1 MMRHAKASLSFAML
15 LLAGASPAGAVDP
28 GALMRKCEQ
37 VKVDRWE
44 GVTHYVVVQSMM
56 GQQVALPYER
66 FEATGPDGRRL
77 PGFRPMRA
85 DSPYSSADLR
95 MAAEQARKAGRGL
108 SDEMN
113 ASGLPV
119 GMLGGGGEAWASPDP
134 AVMMG
139 GAGTFLEAAADAQDA
154 NQRERDA
161 AVAEAAADSA
171 TLDQMARRMRHVG
184 TESVEGVST
193 QHLRAA
199 GLAQRHATDDGGE
212 MVIQELDV
220 WIDDRNCVPVKFT
233 MAGTHTSGGKTQPVK
248 IERVNSQYRAVP
260 GSKMYEPFR
269 QVMRIQ
275 GAMTEAQQKELRES
289 QAKLDDLERQ
299 LAQMPP
305 AQRDMIMQRMGPQM
319 EMMKRMASGGGI
331 EVVMEVQQ
339 ILVNP
344 DDEALRRVQ
353 LSAAATSM
361 GGAGAMPMPMSAS
374 TTAARPASGGG
385 PPATAPAAAG
395 QAVDQSAYKACLEEK
410 AQQRQAA
417 QKKKQGLGR
426 LVSAVA
432 RNAGRL
438 GGEAVTRVI
447 GEARTAQAT
456 ADDLAAAARDL
467 GLTEDEIA
475 ACRGGG

>member
-1 MMRHAKASLSFAML
+1 MRHAKASLSVVILM
-15 LLAGASPAGAVDP
+15 LAGASQAGAVDP
-28 GALMRKCEQ
+28 AALLRKCEQ
-37 VKVDRWE
+37 VKADRSD

-66 FEATGPDGRRL
+66 FEVVGPDGQRL
-77 PGFRPMRA
+77 PGFRPMTA
-85 DSPYSSADLR
+85 DSPYSSAELK
-95 MAAEQARKAGRGL
+95 MIAGKAKGLGIGL
-108 SDEMN
+108 SNEMQ

-119 GMLGGGGEAWASPDP
+119 GMLDHGGEPWASPDP
-134 AVMMG
+134 SVMMG
-139 GAGTFLEAAADAQDA
+139 GAGTFLEAAAEAQDA

-171 TLDQMARRMRHVG
+171 ALGKVGRRLRHVG
-184 TESVEGVST
+184 SESVDGVAT
-193 QHLRAA
+193 EHLRAE
-199 GLAQRHATDDGGE
+199 GLGQRHATQGGGE
-212 MVIQELDV
+212 MVIEKLDL
-220 WIDDRNCVPVKFT
+220 WMDAGNCVPIKFT
-233 MAGTHTSGGKTQPVK
+233 MAGTHTSDGKTQPVT
-248 IERVNSQYRAVP
+248 IERVNTQYRAVP

-289 QAKLDDLERQ
+289 QAKLEELDRQ

-305 AQRDMIMQRMGPQM
+305 AQRDMVMQRMGPQM
-319 EMMKRMASGGGI
+319 ETMKRMASGGGI
-331 EVVMEVQQ
+331 EVVTEVQQ

-353 LSAAATSM
+353 LSAAASSM
-361 GGAGAMPMPMSAS
+361 GGAGAMPTPMPTPM
-374 TTAARPASGGG
+374 TMPAS
-385 PPATAPAAAG
+385 TAPAASAG
-395 QAVDQSAYKACLEEK
+395 QAGDQSAYKACLEEK
-410 AQQRQAA
+410 ARQRQAA

-426 LVSAVA
+426 LMGAVA

-438 GGEAVTRVI
+438 GGEAVTRAI
-447 GEARTAQAT
+447 GEARTAKAT

-475 ACRGGG
+475 ECQTAR

>member
-1 MMRHAKASLSFAML
+1 MRHAKASLSVAML
-15 LLAGASPAGAVDP
+15 MLAGASPAGAVDP
-28 GALMRKCEQ
+28 AALLRKCEQ
-37 VKVDRWE
+37 VKADRWE
-44 GVTHYVVVQSMM
+44 GVTHYVVVQSML

-66 FEATGPDGRRL
+66 FEAIGTDGQRL
-77 PGFRPMRA
+77 PGFRPMTA
-85 DSPYSSADLR
+85 DSPYSSADLK
-95 MAAEQARKAGRGL
+95 MIAEKAREVGNGL
-108 SDEMN
+108 SNEMS

-119 GMLGGGGEAWASPDP
+119 GMLGGGGEPWASPDP
-134 AVMMG
+134 SVMMG
-139 GAGTFLEAAADAQDA
+139 GAGTFLEAAADAQDS

-161 AVAEAAADSA
+161 AVAEASANAAGMAD
-171 TLDQMARRMRHVG
+171 MARRLRHVG
-184 TESVEGVST
+184 TESVEGVAT

-199 GLAQRHATDDGGE
+199 GLAQRHVTGDGGE
-212 MVIQELDV
+212 MVIQDLDL
-220 WIDDRNCVPVKFT
+220 WIDERNCVPIKFT
-233 MAGTHTSGGKTQPVK
+233 MAGTHTSGGKTQPVT

-260 GSKMYEPFR
+260 GSRMYEPFR

-289 QAKLDDLERQ
+289 QAKLEDLERR

-305 AQRDMIMQRMGPQM
+305 SQRDMILQRMGPQM
-319 EMMKRMASGGGI
+319 DMMKRMASGGGI
-331 EVVMEVQQ
+331 EVVMDVQQ

-344 DDEALRRVQ
+344 DDEALRQVQ
-353 LSAAATSM
+353 LSAAAAAL
-361 GGAGAMPMPMSAS
+361 GGAGAMPLAAS
-374 TTAARPASGGG
+374 TVAPQPTHDTA
-385 PPATAPAAAG
+385 PPATVPASTSQAA
-395 QAVDQSAYKACLEEK
+395 DQGGYKACLEEK
-410 AQQRQAA
+410 ARQRQAA

-447 GEARTAQAT
+447 GEAQTARAT

-475 ACRGGG
+475 ACRSGG